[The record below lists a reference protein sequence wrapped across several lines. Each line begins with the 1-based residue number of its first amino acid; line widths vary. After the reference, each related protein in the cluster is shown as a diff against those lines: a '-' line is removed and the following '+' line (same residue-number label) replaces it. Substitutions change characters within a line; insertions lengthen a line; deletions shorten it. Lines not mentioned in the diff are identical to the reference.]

1 MTPDPTPP
9 GIHPTDAMLLL
20 LGDVGSDADAA
31 ALVAEL
37 RLDEASGSLTVD
49 DPFAPLV
56 VAESWRHLGS
66 CDHCSLRRRA
76 LLGELTPAIWSAGS
90 DPTSVAA
97 FTLDGRVRAAVAE
110 LVPTPAAVPESLA
123 RPQPP
128 RRRWFAGRGVVGS
141 GAASGHGGAL
151 ARPWIVGIAAA
162 ALLLAVGTA
171 FVLRPRTTE
180 RSAVGTVPPRIERA
194 APSDTSEPNTSPSPQ
209 PESAVVG
216 TEASLAAGVMAD
228 EQATSVPATDGT
240 ASSAPDTVAKA
251 AVDRVAPNP
260 AAPEAAAQRATS
272 RPVQPSPAGASSKAT
287 TESAGT
293 ARTEAANP
301 VPPQPPK
308 KKASAPAPVASAA
321 AASPAGSE
329 PPAAGADLGTF
340 ADAASALDRFAA
352 RAAASADAAAA
363 QLGQQPGLGSANAS
377 NTASPAA
384 APLSAA
390 ASPAE
395 PVLCSTVK
403 GSPRL
408 SARIGDRAVI
418 VVRTADAT
426 ADVVV
431 DAVSCVELARRSIHP
446 TASTVGG

>member
-20 LGDVGSDADAA
+20 LGDVGSDTDAA

-37 RLDEASGSLTVD
+37 RLDEASGSLPAD
-49 DPFAPLV
+49 DPFAPVL

-66 CDHCSLRRRA
+66 CDHCSSRRRA

-90 DPTSVAA
+90 DPTSDAA
-97 FTLDGRVRAAVAE
+97 STLDGRVGAAVAE
-110 LVPTPAAVPESLA
+110 LVPTPAAVPEFLA
-123 RPQPP
+123 RPQPR
-128 RRRWFAGRGVVGS
+128 RRRWFAGRGEVGS
-141 GAASGHGGAL
+141 GATSGHGGAL

-180 RSAVGTVPPRIERA
+180 RSAVGTVPPRVERA
-194 APSDTSEPNTSPSPQ
+194 TASDTASRDTSPSPQ
-209 PESAVVG
+209 PEAAAVG
-216 TEASLAAGVMAD
+216 TEAALAAGVMGD
-228 EQATSVPATDGT
+228 EPATSIPAINSG
-240 ASSAPDTVAKA
+240 AARAPDTMANA

-260 AAPEAAAQRATS
+260 ASPGAAAERPTS
-272 RPVQPSPAGASSKAT
+272 VPVQPSPARASSKAT
-287 TESAGT
+287 AESAG
-293 ARTEAANP
+293 AAGAEAANP
-301 VPPQPPK
+301 VPPLPAK
-308 KKASAPAPVASAA
+308 KKASASATVASAA
-321 AASPAGSE
+321 AAAPAGSE
-329 PPAAGADLGTF
+329 TPAAGADLGTF

-352 RAAASADAAAA
+352 RAAAPADSAAA
-363 QLGQQPGLGSANAS
+363 QLGQQPGVGSASAP

-390 ASPAE
+390 TSPAE

-408 SARIGDRAVI
+408 PARIGDRAVL
-418 VVRTADAT
+418 VVRNADAT

-431 DAVSCVELARRSIHP
+431 DAVSCVELARRSIQP